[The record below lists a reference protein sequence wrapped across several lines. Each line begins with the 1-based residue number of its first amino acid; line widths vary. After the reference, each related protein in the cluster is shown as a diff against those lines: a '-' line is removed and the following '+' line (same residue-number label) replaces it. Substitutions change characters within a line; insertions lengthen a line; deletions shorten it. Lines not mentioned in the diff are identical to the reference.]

1 MMRPED
7 LIGAPVK
14 VDRKGNRI
22 RGKGKAW
29 RWKIEIPASVTGT
42 TRKRLYFKSE
52 AEANRERSERND
64 SFHQVGSGAKVALAN
79 VGMTIEDA
87 VAFAVQHAP
96 VVTDMTMTILMENFL
111 KHRSHEMRVTR
122 RYLDNLRSYVGKIKA
137 TLGDVL
143 IQNLTKSEIR
153 KFLDGLRSKDGKRI
167 AKTRT
172 RNHYIETLRA
182 ILNFALSEGWLKK
195 SPMDGI
201 HTARTDDDVI
211 QTLSINE
218 VARLLEVLALPEH
231 AEVAP
236 AALLQI
242 FAGPRRSELPYIEWE
257 HLIGKYLRLDKV
269 KRNTNKRPVEM
280 SDNLIEWLAPC
291 RQTSGF
297 IFAPA
302 GIDVDREC
310 LHIEDPEVREKEI
323 QKAARILEDGYT
335 WRLNLAAKAA
345 GIVIPKNALRHTSIT
360 MRVNFTQNLQGTALW
375 AGNSPAVI
383 SSNYMGTGTPEDAK
397 RYYSL
402 KPQTSTVV
410 AMDISTNASSAA
422 GNSSET
428 TLRAVV

>member
-1 MMRPED
+1 
-7 LIGAPVK
+7 L
-14 VDRKGNRI
+14 
-22 RGKGKAW
+22 
-29 RWKIEIPASVTGT
+29 
-42 TRKRLYFKSE
+42 KSE

-64 SFHQVGSGAKVALAN
+64 SFHQVGSGAKVALAT

-96 VVTDMTMTILMENFL
+96 VVTDMTMPILMENFL

-153 KFLDGLRSKDGKRI
+153 KLLDGLRSKDGKRP

-211 QTLSINE
+211 QTLSITE

-257 HLIGKYLRLDKV
+257 LLIGKYLRLDKV

-302 GIDVDREC
+302 GIDVDRE
-310 LHIEDPEVREKEI
+310 
-323 QKAARILEDGYT
+323 DGYT

-345 GIVIPKNALRHTSIT
+345 GIVIPKNALRHTAIT

-402 KPQTSTVV
+402 NPQTSTVV
-410 AMDISTNASSAA
+410 AMNISTNASSVA